1 MIPKELHDPRRE
13 LTSRGESKRDHI
25 LVCAAEELVH
35 AGYSGTTLGAIAMR
49 AQTKAGSMYHY
60 FESREDLISAV
71 LVRGASE
78 TLDHARQAINELPAA
93 ATSRDRLRAVIHAHV
108 DYVLSDNPVAR
119 ASMRILSQVPP
130 EVQAR
135 VVGLHREYGGLLATL
150 IETAQRDGFLAADV
164 DPRVLRLLIAGAA
177 NWTTAWFDSGG
188 PATPSQIADLLVRV
202 VFDGAGSKDHQR

>member
-1 MIPKELHDPRRE
+1 
-13 LTSRGESKRDHI
+13 
-25 LVCAAEELVH
+25 
-35 AGYSGTTLGAIAMR
+35 
-49 AQTKAGSMYHY
+49 
-60 FESREDLISAV
+60 
-71 LVRGASE
+71 
-78 TLDHARQAINELPAA
+78 
-93 ATSRDRLRAVIHAHV
+93 
-108 DYVLSDNPVAR
+108 
-119 ASMRILSQVPP
+119 MRILSQVPP

-135 VVGLHREYGGLLATL
+135 VVGLHREYGYLLATL